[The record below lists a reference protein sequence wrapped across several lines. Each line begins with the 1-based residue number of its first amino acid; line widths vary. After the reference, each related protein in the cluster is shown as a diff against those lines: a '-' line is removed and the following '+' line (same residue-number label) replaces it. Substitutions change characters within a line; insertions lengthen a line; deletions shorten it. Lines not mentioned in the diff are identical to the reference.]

1 MAEESEPATGDA
13 HAVVGTRSV
22 DIVVYLM
29 LLAFAA
35 LLGFDNWRTGM
46 SWEADG
52 PQAGYFPFY
61 LSLLLGAASLYGLV
75 YKLVMERGPGETF
88 VTGEQ
93 LRRVMQ
99 VFVPTLLFCVFMQWL
114 GLHVARRTHC
124 VVEGAGHRVPVLSHH
139 VHHVRHRV
147 RRHHAKRAAGSGL
160 RTLGPRDGSFWPA
173 APGLQR
179 PAHVQ
184 DAVLHD
190 RRPGPWHLCRRVAGT
205 WRTERCRDS
214 IAPHLYDGPD

>member
-1 MAEESEPATGDA
+1 MAEEPSPAADDA

-22 DIVVYLM
+22 DITVYLM

-75 YKLVMERGPGETF
+75 YKLLMERGPGETF

-93 LRRVMQ
+93 FRRVMQ
-99 VFVPTLLFCVFMQWL
+99 VFVPTLLFCLLTQWL
-114 GLHVARRTHC
+114 GLYVASFLLI
-124 VVEGAGHRVPVLSHH
+124 AGFMWMIGRIALWKSLLTAFLFALVMFVTFDLAFDVIMPKGPLE
-139 VHHVRHRV
+139 
-147 RRHHAKRAAGSGL
+147 AAFG
-160 RTLGPRDGSFWPA
+160 
-173 APGLQR
+173 
-179 PAHVQ
+179 
-184 DAVLHD
+184 
-190 RRPGPWHLCRRVAGT
+190 
-205 WRTERCRDS
+205 
-214 IAPHLYDGPD
+214 Y